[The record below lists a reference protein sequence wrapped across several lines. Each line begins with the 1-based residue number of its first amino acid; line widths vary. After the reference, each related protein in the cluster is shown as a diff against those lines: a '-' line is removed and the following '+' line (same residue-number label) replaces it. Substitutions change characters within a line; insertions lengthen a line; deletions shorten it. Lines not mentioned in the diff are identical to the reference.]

1 MFCRAACV
9 NWGAAMGGASK
20 LKKGTPVA
28 HRTDNATSPM
38 TRQAAALLAAA
49 ALLLAAGCTRIET
62 GEVGLRI
69 NFDKTTDPTER
80 LPGTFNQTLVGDI
93 ITFKIQDVAVMVD
106 NMTPLASDNSTVK
119 DFDMTVVYNVS
130 PTAVS
135 ELWTTK
141 NRTFHGLSD
150 RGEDILLMQNYVA
163 LSARNA
169 AYKVAREYES
179 LKMADNRPLIEQK
192 IRDNI
197 MKTLAEEKLADKII
211 VSQVQVRAITP
222 ADVIVN
228 SANELVRA
236 QNELKTKEVEVQ
248 TAKKE
253 AERIAA
259 LNANAGA
266 IGYMNAM
273 ANLKIAEGVAAGKVH
288 TIVVPYDFKGIV
300 NAK

>member
-1 MFCRAACV
+1 MAHTIDNPKSSSQPRRAAAV
-9 NWGAAMGGASK
+9 LVSA
-20 LKKGTPVA
+20 V
-28 HRTDNATSPM
+28 
-38 TRQAAALLAAA
+38 

-69 NFDKTTDPTER
+69 NFDKTTDSTER
-80 LPGTFNQTLVGDI
+80 LPGSFNQTLIGEI
-93 ITFKIQDVAVMVD
+93 ITFKVQDVAVAVD

-119 DFDMTVVYNVS
+119 DFDMTVVYSVN
-130 PTAVS
+130 PAAVS

-141 NRTFHGLSD
+141 NKTFHGLTEKGD
-150 RGEDILLMQNYVA
+150 DILLMQNYVA

-169 AYKVAREYES
+169 AYKVARGYEA
-179 LKMADNRPLIEQK
+179 LRMADNRPQIEQQ
-192 IRDNI
+192 IRELI
-197 MKTLAEEKLADKII
+197 GKTLAEEKLMDKIT
-211 VSQVQVRAITP
+211 VSQVQVRAIVP
-222 ADVIVN
+222 ADVIVQ
-228 SANELVRA
+228 SANDLVRA

-273 ANLKIAEGVAAGKVH
+273 ANMKIAEGVASGKVQ

>member
-1 MFCRAACV
+1 MRSLV
-9 NWGAAMGGASK
+9 TSGILLSLVVLAS
-20 LKKGTPVA
+20 
-28 HRTDNATSPM
+28 
-38 TRQAAALLAAA
+38 
-49 ALLLAAGCTRIET
+49 GCTRIET
-62 GEVGLRI
+62 GEVGLRV

-93 ITFKIQDVAVMVD
+93 ITFKIQDVAVAVD
-106 NMTPLASDNSTVK
+106 NMTPLASDNSTIK
-119 DFDMTVVYNVS
+119 DFDMTVVYNIN

-141 NRTFHGLSD
+141 NRTFHGLSEN
-150 RGEDILLMQNYVA
+150 RQDILLMQNYVA
-163 LSARNA
+163 LSGRNA

-179 LKMADNRPLIEQK
+179 LKMADNRPAIEQK
-192 IRDNI
+192 IREI
-197 MKTLAEEKLADKII
+197 IIKTLGEEKLADKIT
-211 VSQVQVRAITP
+211 VSQIQVRAITP
-222 ADVIVN
+222 ADIIVA
-228 SANELVRA
+228 SANDLVRA

>member
-1 MFCRAACV
+1 MRAA
-9 NWGAAMGGASK
+9 
-20 LKKGTPVA
+20 LTP
-28 HRTDNATSPM
+28 
-38 TRQAAALLAAA
+38 LLIS
-49 ALLLAAGCTRIET
+49 ALLLTAGCTRIET
-62 GEVGLRI
+62 GEVGLRV

-80 LPGTFNQTLVGDI
+80 LPGSFNQTVIGEI
-93 ITFKIQDVAVMVD
+93 ITFKIQDVAVAVD
-106 NMTPLASDNSTVK
+106 DMTPLASDNSTIK
-119 DFDMTVVYNVS
+119 DFDMTVVYNVN

-141 NRTFHGLSD
+141 NRSFHGLSD
-150 RGEDILLMQNYVA
+150 KGDDILLMQNYVA

-169 AYKVAREYES
+169 AYKVARGYES
-179 LKMADNRPLIEQK
+179 LKMADNRPQIEQQ
-192 IRDNI
+192 IRENI
-197 MKTLAEEKLADKII
+197 IKTLGEEKLAEKIT
-211 VSQVQVRAITP
+211 VSQVQVRAIAP

-273 ANLKIAEGVAAGKVH
+273 ANLKIAEGVAAGKVN
-288 TIVVPYDFKGIV
+288 TIVVPFDFKGIV

>member
-1 MFCRAACV
+1 MDPKRSHKRPCPPYSNDSITESRPA
-9 NWGAAMGGASK
+9 K
-20 LKKGTPVA
+20 LQKNTMKRSALILLCTGT
-28 HRTDNATSPM
+28 
-38 TRQAAALLAAA
+38 
-49 ALLLAAGCTRIET
+49 LLLATGCTRIET

-80 LPGTFNQTLVGDI
+80 LPGSFNQTLIGDI
-93 ITFKIQDVAVMVD
+93 VTFKIQDVAVAVD

-119 DFDMTVVYNVS
+119 DFDMTVVYNIN

-141 NRTFHGLSD
+141 NKSFHGLTEK
-150 RGEDILLMQNYVA
+150 GNDILLMQNYVA
-163 LSARNA
+163 MSARNA

-179 LKMADNRPLIEQK
+179 LKMADNRQLIEQK
-192 IRDNI
+192 IRDGI
-197 MKTLAEEKLADKII
+197 IKSLTEEKLADKIT

-222 ADVIVN
+222 ADVIVA

-248 TAKKE
+248 TARKE

-273 ANLKIAEGVAAGKVH
+273 ANLKIAEGVANGKVQS
-288 TIVVPYDFKGIV
+288 IVVPYDFKGIV

>member
-1 MFCRAACV
+1 MVQQAACALPGSDAAKRRADFLFEEMQKARERQV
-9 NWGAAMGGASK
+9 RLGRAGLRGHRGARRVLDA
-20 LKKGTPVA
+20 
-28 HRTDNATSPM
+28 
-38 TRQAAALLAAA
+38 RQCPRNPRIEH
-49 ALLLAAGCTRIET
+49 AGCQ
-62 GEVGLRI
+62 GLAPKQSI
-69 NFDKTTDPTER
+69 KVLR
-80 LPGTFNQTLVGDI
+80 LQIQIATLGHQI
-93 ITFKIQDVAVMVD
+93 
-106 NMTPLASDNSTVK
+106 
-119 DFDMTVVYNVS
+119 
-130 PTAVS
+130 
-135 ELWTTK
+135 
-141 NRTFHGLSD
+141 G
-150 RGEDILLMQNYVA
+150 DILLMQNYVA

-169 AYKVAREYES
+169 AYKVARGYES
-179 LKMADNRPLIEQK
+179 LKMADNRPLMEQQ
-192 IRDNI
+192 IRENI
-197 MKTLAEEKLADKII
+197 TKTLTDEKLGDKIT

-222 ADVIVN
+222 ADVIVQ

-273 ANLKIAEGVAAGKVH
+273 ANLKIAEGVANGKVQ

>member
-1 MFCRAACV
+1 MKRILL
-9 NWGAAMGGASK
+9 S
-20 LKKGTPVA
+20 LI
-28 HRTDNATSPM
+28 S
-38 TRQAAALLAAA
+38 ALSIILFT
-49 ALLLAAGCTRIET
+49 GCTRIET

-69 NFDKTTDPTER
+69 NFDRTTDSTER
-80 LPGTFNQTLVGDI
+80 LSGSFNQTI
-93 ITFKIQDVAVMVD
+93 IGEIVTFKIQGVAVAVD

-119 DFDMTVVYNVS
+119 DFDMTVVYNIN

-141 NRTFHGLSD
+141 NKTFHGLTEKGD
-150 RGEDILLMQNYVA
+150 DILLMQNYVA

-169 AYKVAREYES
+169 AYKVARGYES
-179 LKMADNRPLIEQK
+179 LKMADNRPLIESA
-192 IRDNI
+192 IRESI
-197 MKTLAEEKLADKII
+197 IKTLSEEKLADKIT

-222 ADVIVN
+222 ADIIVA

-273 ANLKIAEGVAAGKVH
+273 ANLKIAEGVANGKVQS
-288 TIVVPYDFKGIV
+288 IVVPYDFKGIV

>member
-1 MFCRAACV
+1 MTQK
-9 NWGAAMGGASK
+9 GGARDGSHPPGFAYDPASQK
-20 LKKGTPVA
+20 TEENPSIMNRLIPQLIVTL
-28 HRTDNATSPM
+28 TCT
-38 TRQAAALLAAA
+38 AALLAT
-49 ALLLAAGCTRIET
+49 GCTRIET

-80 LPGTFNQTLVGDI
+80 LPGSFNQTLIGDI
-93 ITFKIQDVAVMVD
+93 VTFKIQDVAVAVD
-106 NMTPLASDNSTVK
+106 NMTPLASDNSTIK
-119 DFDMTVVYNVS
+119 DFDMTVVYNIT

-141 NRTFHGLSD
+141 NKAFHGLSSD
-150 RGEDILLMQNYVA
+150 KSGDILLMQNYVA

-179 LKMADNRPLIEQK
+179 LKMADNRQLIEQK
-192 IRDNI
+192 IRDI
-197 MKTLAEEKLADKII
+197 IIKTLTEEKLADKII

-222 ADVIVN
+222 ADVIVA

-273 ANLKIAEGVAAGKVH
+273 ANLKIAEGVASGKVH
-288 TIVVPYDFKGIV
+288 SIVVPYDFKGIV

>member
-1 MFCRAACV
+1 MKTLNLIPAFV
-9 NWGAAMGGASK
+9 LAS
-20 LKKGTPVA
+20 LV
-28 HRTDNATSPM
+28 
-38 TRQAAALLAAA
+38 LLS
-49 ALLLAAGCTRIET
+49 GCTRIET

-80 LPGTFNQTLVGDI
+80 LPGSFNQTLIGSI
-93 ITFKIQDVAVMVD
+93 LTFKIQDVAVAVD

-119 DFDMTVVYNVS
+119 DFDMTVVYNVNPS
-130 PTAVS
+130 AVS

-141 NRTFHGLSD
+141 NKTFHGMNGKD
-150 RGEDILLMQNYVA
+150 GDILLMQNYIA

-169 AYKVAREYES
+169 AYKAARNYES
-179 LKMADNRPLIEQK
+179 LKMADNRPVIEQQ
-192 IRDNI
+192 IRENI
-197 MKTLAEEKLADKII
+197 VKTLTEEKLADKIT

-253 AERIAA
+253 AERIAT

>member
-1 MFCRAACV
+1 MKTTVILTAV
-9 NWGAAMGGASK
+9 
-20 LKKGTPVA
+20 L
-28 HRTDNATSPM
+28 AT
-38 TRQAAALLAAA
+38 
-49 ALLLAAGCTRIET
+49 LLLGGCTRIET

-80 LPGTFNQTLVGDI
+80 LPGSFNQTLIGDI
-93 ITFKIQDVAVMVD
+93 LTFKIQDVAV
-106 NMTPLASDNSTVK
+106 ASDNSTIK
-119 DFDMTVVYNVS
+119 DFDMTVVYNVNPS
-130 PTAVS
+130 AVS

-141 NRTFHGLSD
+141 NKTFHGMSEK
-150 RGEDILLMQNYVA
+150 GGDILLMQNYVA

-169 AYKVAREYES
+169 AYKAARGYES
-179 LKMADNRPLIEQK
+179 LKMADNRPLIEQQ
-192 IRDNI
+192 IRENI
-197 MKTLAEEKLADKII
+197 IKTLNEEKLADKIM

-273 ANLKIAEGVAAGKVH
+273 ANLKIAEGVASGKVH

>member
-1 MFCRAACV
+1 MEHTTRKAMLIGTLALAC
-9 NWGAAMGGASK
+9 
-20 LKKGTPVA
+20 L
-28 HRTDNATSPM
+28 AT
-38 TRQAAALLAAA
+38 
-49 ALLLAAGCTRIET
+49 GCTRIET

-69 NFDKTTDPTER
+69 NFDKTTDPTEQ
-80 LPGTFNQTLVGDI
+80 LPGSFNQTLVGDI
-93 ITFKIQDVAVMVD
+93 ITFKIQDVAVAVD

-119 DFDMTVVYNVS
+119 DFDMTVVYNVN
-130 PTAVS
+130 PAAVS

-141 NRTFHGLSD
+141 NRTFHGFSD
-150 RGEDILLMQNYVA
+150 KSNDILLMQNYVA

-179 LKMADNRPLIEQK
+179 LKMADNRPVIEQK
-192 IRDNI
+192 IRENI
-197 MKTLAEEKLADKII
+197 IKTLTEEKLAEKIT

-222 ADVIVN
+222 ADIIVA

-273 ANLKIAEGVAAGKVH
+273 ANLKIAEGVAAGKVN

>member
-1 MFCRAACV
+1 MRRIVTF
-9 NWGAAMGGASK
+9 SI
-20 LKKGTPVA
+20 
-28 HRTDNATSPM
+28 
-38 TRQAAALLAAA
+38 LLTMI
-49 ALLLAAGCTRIET
+49 LLSSACTRIET
-62 GEVGLRI
+62 GEVGLRV

-80 LPGTFNQTLVGDI
+80 LPGTFNQTIVGDI
-93 ITFKIQDVAVMVD
+93 ITFKIQDVAVPVD
-106 NMTPLASDNSTVK
+106 NMTPLASDNSTIK
-119 DFDMTVVYNVS
+119 DFDMTVVYNINPS
-130 PTAVS
+130 AVS

-141 NRTFHGLSD
+141 NRTFHGLSES
-150 RGEDILLMQNYVA
+150 RQDILLMQNYVA

-179 LKMADNRPLIEQK
+179 LKMADNRPVIEQK
-192 IRDNI
+192 IREI
-197 MKTLAEEKLADKII
+197 IIKTLTEEKLADKIT
-211 VSQVQVRAITP
+211 VSQIQVRAITP

-228 SANELVRA
+228 SANDLVRA

>member
-1 MFCRAACV
+1 MK
-9 NWGAAMGGASK
+9 SI
-20 LKKGTPVA
+20 P
-28 HRTDNATSPM
+28 
-38 TRQAAALLAAA
+38 ALIAISSV
-49 ALLLAAGCTRIET
+49 LLLGACTRIET

-69 NFDKTTDPTER
+69 NIDKTTDPTER
-80 LPGTFNQTLVGDI
+80 LPGSFNQTVIGSI
-93 ITFKIQDVAVMVD
+93 VTFKIQDVAVSVD
-106 NMTPLASDNSTVK
+106 NMTPLASDNSTIK
-119 DFDMTVVYNVS
+119 DFDMTVVYNVN

-150 RGEDILLMQNYVA
+150 KGDDILLMQNYVA
-163 LSARNA
+163 LTARNA
-169 AYKVAREYES
+169 AYKVARGYES
-179 LKMADNRPLIEQK
+179 LKMADNRPLIEQQV
-192 IRDNI
+192 RENI
-197 MKTLAEEKLADKII
+197 IKTLTEEKLADKIT
-211 VSQVQVRAITP
+211 VSQIQVRAIMP
-222 ADVIVN
+222 ADTIVN
-228 SANELVRA
+228 SANDLVRA

-273 ANLKIAEGVAAGKVH
+273 ANLKIAEGVANGKVH

>member
-1 MFCRAACV
+1 M
-9 NWGAAMGGASK
+9 NK
-20 LKKGTPVA
+20 QKYPVKR
-28 HRTDNATSPM
+28 H
-38 TRQAAALLAAA
+38 AAALLSAA

-69 NFDKTTDPTER
+69 NFDKTTDPVER
-80 LPGTFNQTLVGDI
+80 LPGSFNQTLIGEI
-93 ITFKIQDVAVMVD
+93 ITFKIQDVAVAVD
-106 NMTPLASDNSTVK
+106 NMTPLASDNSTIK
-119 DFDMTVVYNVS
+119 DFDMTIVYNVS

-150 RGEDILLMQNYVA
+150 KGNDILLMQNYVA

-192 IRDNI
+192 IRDYM

-273 ANLKIAEGVAAGKVH
+273 ANLKIAEGVAAGKVN

>member
-1 MFCRAACV
+1 MKRSALILLCT
-9 NWGAAMGGASK
+9 
-20 LKKGTPVA
+20 GTLML
-28 HRTDNATSPM
+28 AT
-38 TRQAAALLAAA
+38 
-49 ALLLAAGCTRIET
+49 GCTRIET

-80 LPGTFNQTLVGDI
+80 LPGSFNQTLIGDI
-93 ITFKIQDVAVMVD
+93 VTFKIQDVAVAVD

-119 DFDMTVVYNVS
+119 DFDMTVVYNIN

-141 NRTFHGLSD
+141 NKSFHGLTD
-150 RGEDILLMQNYVA
+150 KGNDILLMQNYVA
-163 LSARNA
+163 MSARNA

-179 LKMADNRPLIEQK
+179 LKMADNRQLIEQK
-192 IRDNI
+192 IRDGI
-197 MKTLAEEKLADKII
+197 IKSLTEEKLADKIT

-222 ADVIVN
+222 ADVIVA

-248 TAKKE
+248 TARKE

-273 ANLKIAEGVAAGKVH
+273 ANLKIAEGVANGKVQS
-288 TIVVPYDFKGIV
+288 IVVPYDFKGIV

>member
-1 MFCRAACV
+1 MKRIFMPLFAAFTV
-9 NWGAAMGGASK
+9 F
-20 LKKGTPVA
+20 LTV
-28 HRTDNATSPM
+28 
-38 TRQAAALLAAA
+38 
-49 ALLLAAGCTRIET
+49 GCTRIET

-69 NFDKTTDPTER
+69 NFDRTTDPTER
-80 LPGTFNQTLVGDI
+80 LPGSFNQTI
-93 ITFKIQDVAVMVD
+93 IGEIVTFKIQDVAVAVD
-106 NMTPLASDNSTVK
+106 NMTPLASDNSTIK
-119 DFDMTVVYNVS
+119 DFDMTVVYNIN

-141 NRTFHGLSD
+141 NKTFHGLTEK
-150 RGEDILLMQNYVA
+150 GGDILLMQNYIA

-169 AYKVAREYES
+169 AYKVARGYES
-179 LKMADNRPLIEQK
+179 LKMADNRPLIEAS
-192 IRDNI
+192 IRDGM
-197 MKTLAEEKLADKII
+197 MKTLSEEKLADKIT

-222 ADVIVN
+222 ADIIVA

-273 ANLKIAEGVAAGKVH
+273 ANLKIAEGVANGKVQS
-288 TIVVPYDFKGIV
+288 IVVPYDFKGIV

>member
-1 MFCRAACV
+1 MNIKTLLV
-9 NWGAAMGGASK
+9 
-20 LKKGTPVA
+20 
-28 HRTDNATSPM
+28 
-38 TRQAAALLAAA
+38 AALALAFAT
-49 ALLLAAGCTRIET
+49 GCTRIET

-80 LPGTFNQTLVGDI
+80 LPGSFNQTVIGDI
-93 ITFKIQDVAVMVD
+93 LTFKIQDVAVAVD
-106 NMTPLASDNSTVK
+106 NLTPLASDNSTIK
-119 DFDMTVVYNVS
+119 DFDMTVVYNINPS
-130 PTAVS
+130 AVS

-141 NRTFHGLSD
+141 NRTFHGLTS
-150 RGEDILLMQNYVA
+150 GDILLMQNYVA
-163 LSARNA
+163 LTARNG
-169 AYKVAREYES
+169 AYKVARGYES
-179 LKMADNRPLIEQK
+179 LKMADNRPLIEQQ
-192 IRDNI
+192 IRESI
-197 MKTLAEEKLADKII
+197 IKTLSEEKLADKIT
-211 VSQVQVRAITP
+211 VSQIQVRAITP

-248 TAKKE
+248 TARKE

-273 ANLKIAEGVAAGKVH
+273 ANLKIAEGVAAGKVQ

>member
-1 MFCRAACV
+1 MKNLRLYIILFAIIGPLV
-9 NWGAAMGGASK
+9 
-20 LKKGTPVA
+20 
-28 HRTDNATSPM
+28 
-38 TRQAAALLAAA
+38 LLA
-49 ALLLAAGCTRIET
+49 LTMKRIET

-69 NFDKTTDPTER
+69 NFDKTTSSTE
-80 LPGTFNQTLVGDI
+80 LQPGSFNQTLIGSV
-93 ITFKIQDVAVMVD
+93 ITFKIQDVAVAVD

-119 DFDMTVVYNVS
+119 DFDMTIVYNIN

-141 NRTFHGLSD
+141 NRSFHAMDGKGD
-150 RGEDILLMQNYVA
+150 DVLLMQNYVA
-163 LSARNA
+163 ISARNA
-169 AYKVAREYES
+169 AYKAARNFES
-179 LKMADNRPLIEQK
+179 LKMADNRPAIEQQ
-192 IRDNI
+192 IREN
-197 MKTLAEEKLADKII
+197 MNKTLAEERLGDKIT
-211 VSQVQVRAITP
+211 VSQIQVRAIVP

-228 SANELVRA
+228 SANDLVRA

>member
-1 MFCRAACV
+1 MSIQFI
-9 NWGAAMGGASK
+9 G
-20 LKKGTPVA
+20 LLLT
-28 HRTDNATSPM
+28 
-38 TRQAAALLAAA
+38 AALVGVS
-49 ALLLAAGCTRIET
+49 GCTRIET

-80 LPGTFNQTLVGDI
+80 LPGSFNQTIVGEI
-93 ITFKIQDVAVMVD
+93 ITFKIQD

-119 DFDMTVVYNVS
+119 DFDMTVVYNVNPS
-130 PTAVS
+130 AVS

-141 NRTFHGLSD
+141 NKTFHGLSEKGGD
-150 RGEDILLMQNYVA
+150 VLLMQNYVA

-169 AYKVAREYES
+169 AYKVARAYEA
-179 LKMADNRPLIEQK
+179 LKMADNRPLIEQQVRES
-192 IRDNI
+192 II
-197 MKTLAEEKLADKII
+197 KTLTEEKLADKIT

-222 ADVIVN
+222 ADVIVQ

-273 ANLKIAEGVAAGKVH
+273 ANLKIAEGVAAGKVN

>member
-1 MFCRAACV
+1 MKKFTAAILI
-9 NWGAAMGGASK
+9 GSF
-20 LKKGTPVA
+20 
-28 HRTDNATSPM
+28 
-38 TRQAAALLAAA
+38 
-49 ALLLAAGCTRIET
+49 LLLGACTRIET

-80 LPGTFNQTLVGDI
+80 LPGSFNQTLVGSI
-93 ITFKIQDVAVMVD
+93 LTFKIQDVAVAVD
-106 NMTPLASDNSTVK
+106 NMTPLASDNSTIK
-119 DFDMTVVYNVS
+119 DFDMTVVYNINPAS
-130 PTAVS
+130 VS

-141 NRTFHGLSD
+141 NKTFHGMTGND
-150 RGEDILLMQNYVA
+150 GDILLMQNYVA

-169 AYKVAREYES
+169 AYKVARNYES
-179 LKMADNRPLIEQK
+179 LKMADNRPGIELQV
-192 IRDNI
+192 REH
-197 MKTLAEEKLADKII
+197 MVKTLTEEKLADKITI
-211 VSQVQVRAITP
+211 SQVQVRAITP
-222 ADVIVN
+222 ADIIVN

-236 QNELKTKEVEVQ
+236 QNELKTKEIEVQ
-248 TAKKE
+248 TARKE

-273 ANLKIAEGVAAGKVH
+273 ANLKIAEGVASGKVH

>member
-1 MFCRAACV
+1 MRRIVTF
-9 NWGAAMGGASK
+9 SI
-20 LKKGTPVA
+20 
-28 HRTDNATSPM
+28 
-38 TRQAAALLAAA
+38 LLTMI
-49 ALLLAAGCTRIET
+49 LLSSACTRIET
-62 GEVGLRI
+62 GEVGLRV

-80 LPGTFNQTLVGDI
+80 LPGTFNQTIVGDI
-93 ITFKIQDVAVMVD
+93 ITFKIQDVAVPV
-106 NMTPLASDNSTVK
+106 DNSTIK
-119 DFDMTVVYNVS
+119 DFDMTVVYNINPS
-130 PTAVS
+130 AVS

-141 NRTFHGLSD
+141 NRTFHGLSES
-150 RGEDILLMQNYVA
+150 RQDILLMQNYVA

-179 LKMADNRPLIEQK
+179 LKMADNRPVIEQK
-192 IRDNI
+192 IREI
-197 MKTLAEEKLADKII
+197 IIKTLTEEKLADKIT
-211 VSQVQVRAITP
+211 VSQIQVRAITP

-228 SANELVRA
+228 SANDLVRA

>member
-1 MFCRAACV
+1 
-9 NWGAAMGGASK
+9 
-20 LKKGTPVA
+20 
-28 HRTDNATSPM
+28 
-38 TRQAAALLAAA
+38 
-49 ALLLAAGCTRIET
+49 
-62 GEVGLRI
+62 
-69 NFDKTTDPTER
+69 
-80 LPGTFNQTLVGDI
+80 
-93 ITFKIQDVAVMVD
+93 
-106 NMTPLASDNSTVK
+106 VK
-119 DFDMTVVYNVS
+119 DFDMTVVYNVNPS
-130 PTAVS
+130 AVS

-141 NRTFHGLSD
+141 NKTFHGLSEKGGD
-150 RGEDILLMQNYVA
+150 VLLMQNYVA

-169 AYKVAREYES
+169 AYKVARAYEA
-179 LKMADNRPLIEQK
+179 LKMADNRPLIEQQVRES
-192 IRDNI
+192 II
-197 MKTLAEEKLADKII
+197 KTLTEEKLADKIT

-222 ADVIVN
+222 ADVIVQ

-273 ANLKIAEGVAAGKVH
+273 ANLKIAEGVAAGKVN

>member
-1 MFCRAACV
+1 MKRTAITLTAAI
-9 NWGAAMGGASK
+9 
-20 LKKGTPVA
+20 
-28 HRTDNATSPM
+28 AT
-38 TRQAAALLAAA
+38 LLIS
-49 ALLLAAGCTRIET
+49 GCTRIET

-80 LPGTFNQTLVGDI
+80 LPGSFNQTLVGDI
-93 ITFKIQDVAVMVD
+93 LTFKVQDVAVAVD
-106 NMTPLASDNSTVK
+106 NMTPLASDNSTIK
-119 DFDMTVVYNVS
+119 DFDMTVVYNVN
-130 PTAVS
+130 PAAVS

-141 NRTFHGLSD
+141 NKTFHGVSD
-150 RGEDILLMQNYVA
+150 KGGDILLMQNYVA

-179 LKMADNRPLIEQK
+179 LKMADNRQTIEQK
-192 IRDNI
+192 IRDSI
-197 MKTLAEEKLADKII
+197 IKTLTEEKLAEKIT

-222 ADVIVN
+222 ADVIVA

-273 ANLKIAEGVAAGKVH
+273 ANLKIAEGVANGKVQ

>member
-1 MFCRAACV
+1 MQRLLKTTLAL
-9 NWGAAMGGASK
+9 AMAVTAS
-20 LKKGTPVA
+20 A
-28 HRTDNATSPM
+28 
-38 TRQAAALLAAA
+38 
-49 ALLLAAGCTRIET
+49 CTRIET

-69 NFDKTTDPTER
+69 NFDKTTDSTER
-80 LPGTFNQTLVGDI
+80 LPGSFNQTVIGEI
-93 ITFKIQDVAVMVD
+93 ITFKIQDVAVAVD
-106 NMTPLASDNSTVK
+106 NITPLASDNSTVK
-119 DFDMTVVYNVS
+119 DFDLTVVYNVNPS
-130 PTAVS
+130 AVS

-141 NRTFHGLSD
+141 NKTFHGLTEK
-150 RGEDILLMQNYVA
+150 GGDILLMQNYVA

-169 AYKVAREYES
+169 AYKVARGYES
-179 LKMADNRPLIEQK
+179 LKMADNRPLIEQQ
-192 IRDNI
+192 IRDSI
-197 MKTLAEEKLADKII
+197 IKTLTDEKLGDKIT
-211 VSQVQVRAITP
+211 VSQVQVRSIMP

-273 ANLKIAEGVAAGKVH
+273 ANLKIAEGVAAGKVN

>member
-1 MFCRAACV
+1 MKRSALILLCT
-9 NWGAAMGGASK
+9 
-20 LKKGTPVA
+20 GTLML
-28 HRTDNATSPM
+28 AT
-38 TRQAAALLAAA
+38 
-49 ALLLAAGCTRIET
+49 GCTRIET

-80 LPGTFNQTLVGDI
+80 LPGSFNQTLIGDI
-93 ITFKIQDVAVMVD
+93 VTFKIQDVAVAVD

-119 DFDMTVVYNVS
+119 DFDMTVVYNIN

-141 NRTFHGLSD
+141 NKSFHGLTEK
-150 RGEDILLMQNYVA
+150 GNDILLMQNYVA
-163 LSARNA
+163 MSARNA

-179 LKMADNRPLIEQK
+179 LKMADNRQLIEQK
-192 IRDNI
+192 IRDGI
-197 MKTLAEEKLADKII
+197 IKSLTEEKLADKIT

-222 ADVIVN
+222 ADVIVA

-248 TAKKE
+248 TARKE

-273 ANLKIAEGVAAGKVH
+273 ANLKIAEGVANGKVQS
-288 TIVVPYDFKGIV
+288 IVVPYDFKGIV

>member
-1 MFCRAACV
+1 MRRIV
-9 NWGAAMGGASK
+9 
-20 LKKGTPVA
+20 
-28 HRTDNATSPM
+28 TSSI
-38 TRQAAALLAAA
+38 LLATI
-49 ALLLAAGCTRIET
+49 LLSSACTRIET
-62 GEVGLRI
+62 GEVGLRV

-80 LPGTFNQTLVGDI
+80 LPGTFNQTIVGDI
-93 ITFKIQDVAVMVD
+93 ITFKIQDVAVPVD
-106 NMTPLASDNSTVK
+106 NMTPLASDNSTIK
-119 DFDMTVVYNVS
+119 DFDMTVVYNINPS
-130 PTAVS
+130 AVS

-141 NRTFHGLSD
+141 NRTFHGLSES
-150 RGEDILLMQNYVA
+150 RQDILLMQNYVA

-179 LKMADNRPLIEQK
+179 LKMADNRPVIEQK
-192 IRDNI
+192 IREI
-197 MKTLAEEKLADKII
+197 IIKTLTEEKLADKIT
-211 VSQVQVRAITP
+211 VSQIQVRAITP

-228 SANELVRA
+228 SANDLVRA

>member
-1 MFCRAACV
+1 MPFRHPLFLVVSAV
-9 NWGAAMGGASK
+9 FGLGV
-20 LKKGTPVA
+20 LF
-28 HRTDNATSPM
+28 ATS
-38 TRQAAALLAAA
+38 LK
-49 ALLLAAGCTRIET
+49 RIET

-69 NFDKTTDPTER
+69 HFDKTTDATEL
-80 LPGTFNQTLVGDI
+80 LPGSFNQTLVGSVL
-93 ITFKIQDVAVMVD
+93 TFKVQDVAVAVD

-119 DFDMTVVYNVS
+119 DFDMTVVYSVN
-130 PTAVS
+130 PAAVS

-141 NRTFHGLSD
+141 NKTFHGLTE
-150 RGEDILLMQNYVA
+150 RGNDILLMQNYVA

-169 AYKVAREYES
+169 AYKVARSYEA
-179 LKMADNRPLIEQK
+179 LRMADNRPQIEQQ
-192 IRDNI
+192 IRELI
-197 MKTLAEEKLADKII
+197 GKTLAEEKLNDKIT
-211 VSQVQVRAITP
+211 VSQVQVRAIVP
-222 ADVIVN
+222 ADVIVQ
-228 SANELVRA
+228 SANDLVRA

>member
-1 MFCRAACV
+1 MKTTF
-9 NWGAAMGGASK
+9 
-20 LKKGTPVA
+20 
-28 HRTDNATSPM
+28 ATLLS
-38 TRQAAALLAAA
+38 TALMVLAT
-49 ALLLAAGCTRIET
+49 GCTRIET
-62 GEVGLRI
+62 GEVGLRV

-80 LPGTFNQTLVGDI
+80 LPGSFNQTLVGDI
-93 ITFKIQDVAVMVD
+93 ITFKIQDVAVAVD

-119 DFDMTVVYNVS
+119 DFDMTVVYNIN

-141 NRTFHGLSD
+141 NRTFHGLSGKD
-150 RGEDILLMQNYVA
+150 TDILLMQNYVA

-179 LKMADNRPLIEQK
+179 LKMADNRPAIKSL
-192 IRDNI
+192 
-197 MKTLAEEKLADKII
+197 TEEKLADKIT
-211 VSQVQVRAITP
+211 VSQIQVRAITP
-222 ADVIVN
+222 ADVIVA
-228 SANELVRA
+228 SANDLVRA